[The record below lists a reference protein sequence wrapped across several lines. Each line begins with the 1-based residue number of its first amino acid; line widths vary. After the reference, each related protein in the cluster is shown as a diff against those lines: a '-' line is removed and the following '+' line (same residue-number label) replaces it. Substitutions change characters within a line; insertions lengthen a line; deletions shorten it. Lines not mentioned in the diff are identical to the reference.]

1 MAVRRSEHW
10 DPKPKQENE
19 ETYNDVT
26 DLLKKAEEEVGNW
39 PELEEPSYGKGE
51 EPPRLGEGERIVIW
65 AMTGTLGAV
74 TIYAMT
80 TGDRALLRTLLTI
93 AMLLILRLISRR
105 TRRPRQKGRNHGK
118 RGSKAGPSS
127 G

>member
-1 MAVRRSEHW
+1 MVVRLDEHS
-10 DPKPKQENE
+10 DSKLKQHNE
-19 ETYNDVT
+19 ETYNDVAE
-26 DLLKKAEEEVGNW
+26 LFKRAEEVVGAW
-39 PELEEPSYGKGE
+39 PELDEPTYDEGKE
-51 EPPRLGEGERIVIW
+51 PRLGEAERIVVW

-93 AMLLILRLISRR
+93 AMLLILRLVGRR
-105 TRRPRQKGRNHGK
+105 TWRPRHKGRNHGT
-118 RGSKAGPSS
+118 RGRKAGPSS